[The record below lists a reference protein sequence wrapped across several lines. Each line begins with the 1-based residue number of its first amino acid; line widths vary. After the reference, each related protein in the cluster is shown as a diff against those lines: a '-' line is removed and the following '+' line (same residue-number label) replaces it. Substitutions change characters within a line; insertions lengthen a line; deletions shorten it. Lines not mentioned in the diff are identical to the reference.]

1 MNEKAGASLEFMLFS
16 LRFACRAFGVRALS
30 SQGLPITTVRVSND
44 GVNQRKL
51 SKLFRHVHSAHLFLV
66 VADHAPSLHECA
78 KNMLLR

>member
-1 MNEKAGASLEFMLFS
+1 MNAYAGTRLDFMLFS
-16 LRFACRAFGVRALS
+16 LRFASRAFGVRALS

-44 GVNQRKL
+44 GVNQRKH
-51 SKLFRHVHSAHLFLV
+51 SRTFGHVDSSHVFIV